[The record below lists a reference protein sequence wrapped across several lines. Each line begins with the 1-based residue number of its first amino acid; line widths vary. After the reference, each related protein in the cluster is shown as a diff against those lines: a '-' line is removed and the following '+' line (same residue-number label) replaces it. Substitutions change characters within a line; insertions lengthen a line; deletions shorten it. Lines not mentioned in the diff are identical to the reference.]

1 MLIGVCMPMNDKSS
15 SKIACVI
22 ANHYKSTICL
32 RCCENYPFPVTFL
45 LKGYKDLKAK

>member
-1 MLIGVCMPMNDKSS
+1 MLIRVWNHMNDKSS
-15 SKIACVI
+15 PKIARVI

-32 RCCENYPFPVTFL
+32 QCCENYPFPVTFL